1 MGPVLYLIYA
11 STIVNII
18 PGNLHIYGYAD
29 DHALSTSFKPGHQDE
44 CEGNQ
49 ILQGICLAVKDWM
62 DSNRLKMNA
71 SKTEYIYFGSSHQLT
86 KCENKSLDVNGELV
100 ERTDAIKY
108 LGAYMDEQLNM
119 QKHITEKCRRA
130 MYGLYRLKQVRKV
143 LTDEAAE
150 TIAVDIVMSHL
161 DYSNAIL
168 IGLPKH
174 EISRLQR
181 VQVLAARAVLGTKAH
196 ESSTRCLKQLH
207 WLPIHLRIEHKVLTL
222 VFKALK
228 GTAPQ
233 YLKDMLKLSK
243 SVRLLRSN
251 NMYMKLDIPKVKRES
266 FAKRSFSVM
275 GPRLRN
281 DNS

>member
-1 MGPVLYLIYA
+1 
-11 STIVNII
+11 
-18 PGNLHIYGYAD
+18 
-29 DHALSTSFKPGHQDE
+29 
-44 CEGNQ
+44 
-49 ILQGICLAVKDWM
+49 
-62 DSNRLKMNA
+62 MNP
-71 SKTEYIYFGSSHQLT
+71 SKTEYIYFGSSYQLT

-100 ERTDAIKY
+100 ERTEVIKY

-119 QKHITEKCRRA
+119 QKHITEMCRKA
-130 MYGLYRLKQVRKV
+130 MYRLYRLKQVRKV

-150 TIAVDIVMSHL
+150 TIAVGIVMSHL

-174 EISRLQR
+174 EINRLQR
-181 VQVLAARAVLGTKAH
+181 VQVLAARAVLGRKAH

-251 NMYMKLDIPKVKRES
+251 NMYMKLDIPRVKRES
-266 FAKRSFSVM
+266 FANRSFSVM
-275 GPRLRN
+275 GPRLWN
-281 DNS
+281 DIPNDVKQCVNVETFKKKLKTFLFKSFRWTF